1 MNGRIVGGR
10 MIRGGMVS
18 WLLVI
23 ANWTIGVPVGAAEDS
38 DRARPPVLSGASRD
52 VASKDAAGAETTAGD
67 PQTSRKVDGQ
77 VVRAH
82 RIVVPPPAEM
92 EISAARKLT
101 ESEHPLAGAL
111 KIAVDAYEH
120 IQQNVNDY
128 QCRFM
133 RRERVDGVLGTYE
146 YMDAKVRHARQNADG
161 QPIPY
166 SVYLKF
172 LKPAALRDREVLY
185 VDGQYHNRL
194 IVHNGG
200 GSFSYVTTE
209 LRPGSPLAMNGN
221 RYPITEFGF
230 ENLLKRLIEVAQE
243 DILRGADCQV
253 TFYENAKINQR
264 PCTGVLVVHPQRDP
278 ASRFHMARV
287 FMDKELKIPL
297 LFESYDWP
305 SEEGGKPELLEQYSY
320 SDVRLNVGLTD
331 TDFDRNNPEYRL
343 QPSEDQKSE
352 RSSQR

>member
-1 MNGRIVGGR
+1 MNGWMMSGR
-10 MIRGGMVS
+10 VAS
-18 WLLVI
+18 WLLVC
-23 ANWTIGVPVGAAEDS
+23 AGWAIGVPSAVAEDS
-38 DRARPPVLSGASRD
+38 DQSRPPVLTGVRRD
-52 VASKDAAGAETTAGD
+52 VASKDAGRAEAEAD
-67 PQTSRKVDGQ
+67 VEQAEVKTSRKIDGQ

-92 EISAARKLT
+92 ELDSARKLT
-101 ESEHPLAGAL
+101 ESQHPLAGAL

-120 IQQNVNDY
+120 IQQNVHDY
-128 QCRFM
+128 ECRFM
-133 RRERVDGVLGTYE
+133 RRERVDGELGAYE
-146 YMDAKVRHARQNADG
+146 YMDAKVRHARQNG
-161 QPIPY
+161 ELGKVPY

-185 VDGQYHNRL
+185 VDGLYRNRL

-209 LRPGSPLAMNGN
+209 LRPESNLAMHGN

-243 DILRGADCQV
+243 DILREAECKV
-253 TFYENAKINQR
+253 TFYENSKINQR
-264 PCTGVLVVHPQRDP
+264 PCTGVLVVHPERDA

-287 FMDKELKIPL
+287 FLDKELKIPL

-305 SEEGGKPELLEQYSY
+305 AETGGKPQLLEQYSY

-331 TDFDRNNPEYRL
+331 ADFDRENPSYRL
-343 QPSEDQKSE
+343 KATDDQETERAGQP
-352 RSSQR
+352 